1 MEKEKIF
8 VLVGPTASGKTAAAI
23 GVAERIN
30 NVLKRNAVEIV
41 SADSIQIYR
50 GLDIGSAKPNADEM
64 NGIPHHLLDFVDYS
78 EPGFNVAMYRKAA
91 TDVIH
96 SINERNGIPIVV
108 GGTGLYINSLVYP
121 LNFSEAKPNFER
133 REVLAKLEE
142 DSPGSLHRMLSEI
155 DAETS
160 ARLHPNDVKRII
172 RAIEVYEQTGQTL
185 SDAGG
190 DFSNERGKDIE
201 FFPIMAGL
209 KMDRELLYER
219 IEKRIDMML
228 ESGLIKEVENLL
240 ASNPDRSLP
249 ALQGL
254 GYKQLIMYL
263 DGKYTLDEAIY
274 LIKRDTRRFAKRQ
287 ISWFKRDKRIRWF
300 DADEYSSK
308 DELVDAIFEYYLNVG
323 EIKNV

>member
-8 VLVGPTASGKTAAAI
+8 VLVGPTASGKTEAAI

-30 NVLKRNAVEIV
+30 NVRKRNAVEIV

-78 EPGFNVAMYRKAA
+78 DPSFNVAMYRRTA

-121 LNFSEAKPNFER
+121 LNFSEAKPNFQR

-160 ARLHPNDVKRII
+160 ARLHPNDIKRII

-209 KMDRELLYER
+209 KMDRKLLYER
-219 IEKRIDMML
+219 IEKRIDIML

-240 ASNPDRSLP
+240 ASNPNRSLP

-263 DGKYTLDEAIY
+263 DGKYTLDEAIN

-300 DADEYSSK
+300 DSEEYSSK